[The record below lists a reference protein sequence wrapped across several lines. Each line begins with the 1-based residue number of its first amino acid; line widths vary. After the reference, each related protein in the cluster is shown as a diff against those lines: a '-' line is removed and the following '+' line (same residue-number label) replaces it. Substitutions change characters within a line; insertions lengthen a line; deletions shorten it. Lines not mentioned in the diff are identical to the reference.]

1 MSDHFKSV
9 LKSLGIVVAL
19 LLAVY
24 SWLTRRPEAKS
35 LTVSNTHIILPKGVK
50 EQVTYDDK
58 THKVGVTTDK
68 GTTYT
73 YGRDP
78 TIQLKDDGTLLIDAH
93 TWGLERRYFGG
104 LGYCDGMRGYLGVQF
119 FYWHQFDLSGAV
131 GITTDSRKH
140 AFQLV
145 VGPSWNPYSN
155 TSLHLAVDLVPL
167 VISQPPHV
175 GAFIS
180 IRF

>member
-1 MSDHFKSV
+1 MTDRFKS
-9 LKSLGIVVAL
+9 SLRL
-19 LLAVY
+19 LGVIAAILLGVY
-24 SWLTRRPEAKS
+24 FWLTHRLS
-35 LTVSNTHIILPKGVK
+35 GTVGSSIPQVVLPKGIK

-78 TIQLKDDGTLLIDAH
+78 TMQLKDDGTLLINAH
-93 TWGLERRYFGG
+93 TWGLERRFFGG
-104 LGYCDGMRGYLGVQF
+104 LGYCDGTRGYIGVQF

-131 GITTDSRKH
+131 GITIDKRKN

-145 VGPSWNPYSN
+145 VGPSWNLYSN
-155 TSLHLAVDLVPL
+155 TSLHLAVNPVPMI
-167 VISQPPHV
+167 ISQPPEV
-175 GAFIS
+175 GAYVS